1 MNIESPSDLKNIPL
15 FKELNPEHLQTI
27 ADELQEKSFK
37 NGEIV
42 FEAGDTGD
50 CLYIIKEGGVR
61 IYIKAGETGE
71 EITLSELKTG
81 DYFGE
86 MALLTGEPR
95 SASVQATSDVT
106 LLQLDKDGFE
116 NIISKN
122 PKMTL
127 SISHMLSQR
136 LKDANVKRVE
146 AESHAGMQFNTT
158 GQLSEFAVIEIL
170 KFCEQNSLSGYLHL
184 KSNDQRAEVHFE
196 KGQLQTIDCGG
207 REESEALDEI
217 LSWTSGSFV
226 IEPVT
231 PRLEH
236 EKEKAEET
244 SDEGGVA
251 EVKPAETGNPVKEF
265 LKSFLRRMVSVY
277 GSKNLATELD
287 NARKELQPYFP
298 VLDSVELEVSGG
310 VRVSMPQEPL
320 NDKLVLAA
328 AVLAGNISE
337 ACRKNCIGFD
347 LLNPK
352 EIAPGLE
359 DALTEVHF
367 FEYMEQSKELL

>member
-1 MNIESPSDLKNIPL
+1 MNIESPSDLKSIPL

-37 NGEIV
+37 DGEIV

-71 EITLSELKTG
+71 EITLSELNAG

-95 SASVQATSDVT
+95 SASVQASGDVT

-184 KSNDQRAEVHFE
+184 KSKDQRAEVHFE

-226 IEPVT
+226 IEPVA

-236 EKEKAEET
+236 VSEEEEKSDAADEAIKEK
-244 SDEGGVA
+244 
-251 EVKPAETGNPVKEF
+251 PADKGNPISEY

-277 GSKNLATELD
+277 GSKNLAMELD
-287 NARKELQPYFP
+287 KARNELQPYFP
-298 VLDSVELEVSGG
+298 VLDSVKLEVSGG
-310 VRVSMPQEPL
+310 VRVSVPQEPV
-320 NDKLVLAA
+320 NDKLVLAT
-328 AVLAGNISE
+328 AVLAGNIAE

-352 EIAPGLE
+352 EIEPGLS
-359 DALTEVHF
+359 DTLTEVHF
-367 FEYMEQSKELL
+367 FEYMEQSKELI